1 VLGVVL
7 ARKAGY
13 AVVDLDLPSL
23 LWYQAISE
31 PSDAI
36 HGHLPAFGLLQI
48 DGATT
53 TPKPD
58 DDE

>member
-7 ARKAGY
+7 ARNVGY
-13 AVVDLDLPSL
+13 AAVDLDLPSL
-23 LWYQAISE
+23 LWYQAIWE
-31 PSDAI
+31 RSDAI
-36 HGHLPAFGLLQI
+36 HNGHLPASAFQI